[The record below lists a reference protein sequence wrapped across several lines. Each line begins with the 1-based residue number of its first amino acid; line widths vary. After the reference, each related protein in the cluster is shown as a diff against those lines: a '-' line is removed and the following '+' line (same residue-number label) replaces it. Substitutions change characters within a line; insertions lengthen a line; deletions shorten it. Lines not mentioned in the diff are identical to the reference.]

1 MMTTQNL
8 SSPESRNLVP
18 AQQFAQSEDGR
29 PLLGATKIDQLM
41 LVIQARDK
49 GITNPIEQGPDGSI
63 LASPD
68 NFSLGRSKAELDS
81 GILPRP
87 VSLVGG
93 VDKPHKRDEDE
104 IEDSDD
110 NGDGT
115 NQNQHHQHQHKRRKH
130 KNQQCPYC
138 FKFSPIDP
146 FGSSYKIS
154 YWI

>member
-1 MMTTQNL
+1 M
-8 SSPESRNLVP
+8 
-18 AQQFAQSEDGR
+18 
-29 PLLGATKIDQLM
+29 
-41 LVIQARDK
+41 
-49 GITNPIEQGPDGSI
+49 
-63 LASPD
+63 
-68 NFSLGRSKAELDS
+68 GRSKAELDS

-138 FKFSPIDP
+138 FKFFTQSTHLEVHIRSHIGYKP
-146 FGSSYKIS
+146 FECTYCHKKFTQEVIYVLIYDYILERNHLLVKYVNDHSIEKVILLL
-154 YWI
+154 IN